1 MSYKNL
7 VVYLDPTGGNARVLQ
22 VTGDLAAIFHASVLG
37 ISARQPAQVVYM
49 DGYVPSDLFER
60 DHEDM
65 RKAMATTEAEF
76 RTALQPRVPK
86 IEWRS
91 NMLFGV
97 VADYLAMES
106 RTADLLLIGAGAND
120 WLNDYRVINVGDLVM
135 QAGRPVLVVPEG
147 VDGLAL
153 ECALIAWKD
162 SREARRAIVAA
173 LPLLKHASKVDIV
186 EIAAPDDT
194 AAAHARLVEV
204 VGWLRSHGVEAK
216 MRVAPATGDDAQALF
231 AIAHEQKADLVVA
244 GAYGH
249 SRLREWAL
257 GGVTR
262 ELLQRSKCCVLLV
275 H

>member
-7 VVYLDPTGGNARVLQ
+7 VVYLDPTGGNTRLLQ
-22 VTGDLAAIFHASVLG
+22 VTGDLAAVFHASVMG

-76 RTALQPRVPK
+76 RAALTPRIPVLT
-86 IEWRS
+86 WRS

-97 VADYLAMES
+97 VADYLAVES
-106 RTADLLLIGAGAND
+106 RTADLVIVGAGSND

-147 VDGLAL
+147 VDGLQL

-162 SREARRAIVAA
+162 SREARRAIVSA
-173 LPLLKHASKVDIV
+173 LPLLKHASRVDIV
-186 EIAAPDDT
+186 EIAAGEDT
-194 AAAHARLVEV
+194 AAAHMRLVEV
-204 VGWLRSHGVEAK
+204 VGWLRSHGVEAQ

-231 AIAHEQKADLVVA
+231 AIAYEQKADLIVA

-262 ELLQRSKCCVLLV
+262 ELLQHSKCCVLLV